1 MKDNLAEIVKKSKA
15 KVKYDPNLEYI
26 KEESKYEEV
35 KNDHN
40 KI

>member
-1 MKDNLAEIVKKSKA
+1 MSDLSNIVKKSRI

-26 KEESKYEEV
+26 KEQSKYMEV

-40 KI
+40 KT